1 MKIIITN
8 GPPRS
13 GKDTMCGLIR
23 EGITGCDLIPLSYKK
38 TLYVGV
44 ARRYGLSV
52 EAVYQMN
59 ADTLIKDEPSDL
71 FGGKS
76 VRQALIFESEEV
88 IKKKYGPQG
97 VAIQTFKLLEE
108 EYGIERLKN
117 AVLYCSDGGFNSELF
132 AAYDYFGIGVEDVY
146 ILRMLREGCSFEG
159 DSREFLDNP
168 DVIIHNDSNLDHL
181 KSYLPRIQSFCEG
194 FVNITSRMVHLRR
207 ERALD
212 LRNLRKSWKQLMIE
226 KDNKPKKG
234 PKPQTNRN
242 KGLKPSRTLISL
254 MGKLH
259 AK

>member
-13 GKDTMCGLIR
+13 GKDTMCGFIR
-23 EGITGCDLIPLSYKK
+23 ESITGCDLIPLSYKK

-44 ARRYGLSV
+44 AKRYGLSV

-76 VRQALIFESEEV
+76 VRQALIYESEDV
-88 IKKKYGPQG
+88 IKKKYGPRG

-108 EYGIERLKN
+108 EYGVERLKK

-132 AAYDYFGIGVEDVY
+132 AAYDYFGIGVADVF
-146 ILRMLREGCSFEG
+146 ILRLLRNGCDFNG
-159 DSREFLDNP
+159 DSREFLDHP
-168 DVIIHNDSNLDHL
+168 DAIIQNDGDLDHL
-181 KSYLPRIQSFCEG
+181 RSYLPRIQSFTEG
-194 FVNITSRMVHLRR
+194 FVNSTSRIAHMHR
-207 ERALD
+207 EVALGTRNFWKRTTVKHD
-212 LRNLRKSWKQLMIE
+212 IKLRN
-226 KDNKPKKG
+226 G
-234 PKPQTNRN
+234 PKIKPNRD
-242 KGLKPSRTLISL
+242 KGLKPSRTLINL
-254 MGKLH
+254 MGKLN

>member
-13 GKDTMCGLIR
+13 GKDTLCNLIL
-23 EGITGCDLIPLSYKK
+23 EGITDHDLIPLSYKK

-59 ADTLIKDEPSDL
+59 ADTLIKDEPSQL

-88 IKKKYGPQG
+88 IKKELGPQG

-108 EYGIERLKN
+108 EYGKERLKN
-117 AVLYCSDGGFNSELF
+117 AVLYCSDGGFNSELD
-132 AAYDYFGIGVEDVY
+132 AAYDFFGIGVEDVY
-146 ILRMLREGCSFEG
+146 IIRMLREGCSFEG
-159 DSREFLDNP
+159 DSREFLDYP
-168 DVIIHNDSNLDHL
+168 DTVIRNDSDLKHL
-181 KSYLPRIQSFCEG
+181 KSYLPRIQCFCDG
-194 FVNITSRMVHLRR
+194 FVVGSSRAVHILRDAKR
-207 ERALD
+207 RALAA
-212 LRNLRKSWKQLMIE
+212 LREMGLGAIKQRK
-226 KDNKPKKG
+226 PA
-234 PKPQTNRN
+234 KPQTNRN
-242 KGLKPSRTLISL
+242 KGFKPSKTLATL
-254 MGKLH
+254 LGKLD

>member
-13 GKDTMCGLIR
+13 GKDTMCRLIR
-23 EGITGCDLIPLSYKK
+23 EGITGHDLIPMSYKK

-52 EAVYQMN
+52 EAVFQMN
-59 ADTLIKDEPSDL
+59 ADTLIKDEPSSI

-76 VRQALIFESEEV
+76 VRQALIFESEQV

-108 EYGIERLKN
+108 EYGVERLKK
-117 AVLYCSDGGFNSELF
+117 AILYCSDGGFNSELQ
-132 AAYDYFGIGVEDVY
+132 AAYDYFDISVEDVY
-146 ILRMLREGCSFEG
+146 IARMLRVGCSFDG
-159 DSREFLDNP
+159 DSREFLNNP
-168 DVIIHNDSNLDHL
+168 DIAISNDSTIDHL
-181 KSYLPRIQSFCEG
+181 KTYLPAIQVFCDGYVQSSSRIVHILRDSERKAHSF
-194 FVNITSRMVHLRR
+194 L
-207 ERALD
+207 
-212 LRNLRKSWKQLMIE
+212 KSIGIDRYLKSKTAGML
-226 KDNKPKKG
+226 KPKKD
-234 PKPQTNRN
+234 RN
-242 KGLKPSRTLISL
+242 KGFKPSQTLQKL

>member
-13 GKDTMCGLIR
+13 GKDTLCNLIL
-23 EGITGCDLIPLSYKK
+23 EGITDHDLIPLSYKK

-59 ADTLIKDEPSDL
+59 ADTLIKDEPSQL

-76 VRQALIFESEEV
+76 VRQALIFESENV

-97 VAIQTFKLLEE
+97 VAIQTFKLLED
-108 EYGIERLKN
+108 EYGTERLKN
-117 AVLYCSDGGFNSELF
+117 AVLYCSDGGFNSELQ

-146 ILRMLREGCSFEG
+146 IVRLLREGCSFEG
-159 DSREFLDNP
+159 DSREFLDHP
-168 DVIIHNDSNLDHL
+168 DTVIRNDGDIEHL

-194 FVNITSRMVHLRR
+194 FVVGSSRTVHILRDNKRR
-207 ERALD
+207 ELAALREMG
-212 LRNLRKSWKQLMIE
+212 LGAIKQ
-226 KDNKPKKG
+226 
-234 PKPQTNRN
+234 
-242 KGLKPSRTLISL
+242 
-254 MGKLH
+254 H
-259 AK
+259 

>member
-88 IKKKYGPQG
+88 IKKEYGPQG

-168 DVIIHNDSNLDHL
+168 DAIIHNDSNLDHL

-194 FVNITSRMVHLRR
+194 FVNTTSRMVHLRR
-207 ERALD
+207 ERALY
-212 LRNLRKSWKQLMIE
+212 LRNVRKLWKHLMIE
-226 KDNKPKKG
+226 KGNKPKKG

>member
-13 GKDTMCGLIR
+13 GKDTLCNLIL
-23 EGITGCDLIPLSYKK
+23 EGITDHDLIPLSYKK

-59 ADTLIKDEPSDL
+59 ADTLIKDEPSHL

-88 IKKKYGPQG
+88 IKKELGPQG

-108 EYGIERLKN
+108 EYGKERLKN
-117 AVLYCSDGGFNSELF
+117 AVLYCSDGGFNSELD
-132 AAYDYFGIGVEDVY
+132 AAYDFFGIGVEDVY
-146 ILRMLREGCSFEG
+146 IIRMLREGCSFEG
-159 DSREFLDNP
+159 DSREFLDHP
-168 DVIIHNDSNLDHL
+168 DIVISNDSDIEHL
-181 KSYLPRIQSFCEG
+181 KSYLLLIQCFCDG
-194 FVNITSRMVHLRR
+194 VVVGSSRLVHTLRR
-207 ERALD
+207 NKRRALVA
-212 LRNLRKSWKQLMIE
+212 LRKIGLDAIKQR
-226 KDNKPKKG
+226 KPA
-234 PKPQTNRN
+234 KPQTNRN
-242 KGLKPSRTLISL
+242 KGFKPSKTLATL
-254 MGKLH
+254 LGKLD

>member
-23 EGITGCDLIPLSYKK
+23 EGITGHDLIPMSYKK

-52 EAVYQMN
+52 EAVFQMN
-59 ADTLIKDEPSDL
+59 ADTLIKDEPSSI
-71 FGGKS
+71 FGGLS
-76 VRQALIFESEEV
+76 VRQALIYESENV

-108 EYGIERLKN
+108 EYGTERLKN
-117 AVLYCSDGGFNSELF
+117 AVLYCSDGGFNSELQ

-146 ILRMLREGCSFEG
+146 IVRLLREGCSFKG
-159 DSREFLDNP
+159 DSREYLNLP
-168 DVIIHNDSNLDHL
+168 DIAISNDGTIDHL
-181 KSYLPRIQSFCEG
+181 KTYLPVIQVFCDG
-194 FVNITSRMVHLRR
+194 FVQSSSRMLHILRDS
-207 ERALD
+207 ERKTHIFLKSVGID
-212 LRNLRKSWKQLMIE
+212 SYRKSKMTRIP
-226 KDNKPKKG
+226 KPKKD
-234 PKPQTNRN
+234 RN
-242 KGLKPSRTLISL
+242 KGFKLSQTLTGL
-254 MGKLH
+254 MDKLN

>member
-13 GKDTMCGLIR
+13 GKDTMCGFIR
-23 EGITGCDLIPLSYKK
+23 ESITGCDLIPLSYKK

-44 ARRYGLSV
+44 AKRYGLSV

-76 VRQALIFESEEV
+76 VRQALIYESEDV
-88 IKKKYGPQG
+88 IKKKYGPRG

-108 EYGIERLKN
+108 EYGVERLKK

-132 AAYDYFGIGVEDVY
+132 AAYDYFGIGVADVF
-146 ILRMLREGCSFEG
+146 ILRLLRNGCDFNG
-159 DSREFLDNP
+159 DSREFLDHP
-168 DVIIHNDSNLDHL
+168 DTIIQNDGDLDHL
-181 KSYLPRIQSFCEG
+181 RSYLPRIQSFTEG
-194 FVNITSRMVHLRR
+194 FVNSTSRIAHMHR
-207 ERALD
+207 EVALD
-212 LRNLRKSWKQLMIE
+212 TRNFWKRTTVKHDIKLRN
-226 KDNKPKKG
+226 G
-234 PKPQTNRN
+234 PKIKPNRD
-242 KGLKPSRTLISL
+242 KGLKPSRTLINL
-254 MGKLH
+254 MGKLN

>member
-23 EGITGCDLIPLSYKK
+23 ESITGCDLIPLSYKK

-52 EAVYQMN
+52 EAVYQLN

-76 VRQALIFESEEV
+76 VRQALIYESEDV

-108 EYGIERLKN
+108 EYGVERLKN

-146 ILRMLREGCSFEG
+146 ILCMLREGCSFDG
-159 DSREFLDNP
+159 DSREFLKNP
-168 DVIIHNDSNLDHL
+168 DTIIHNDGDLDHL
-181 KSYLPRIQSFCEG
+181 RSYLPRIQSFTEG
-194 FVNITSRMVHLRR
+194 FVNSTSRIAHMHR
-207 ERALD
+207 EAALD
-212 LRNLRKSWKQLMIE
+212 IRNFWKRTTVKHDNKLRN
-226 KDNKPKKG
+226 G
-234 PKPQTNRN
+234 PKLKPNRD
-242 KGLKPSRTLISL
+242 KGLKPSRTLINL
-254 MGKLH
+254 MGKLN

>member
-13 GKDTMCGLIR
+13 GKDTLCGLILK
-23 EGITGCDLIPLSYKK
+23 GITDHDLIPLSYKK

-59 ADTLIKDEPSDL
+59 ADTLIKDEPSPL

-76 VRQALIFESEEV
+76 VRQALIYESESV
-88 IKKKYGPQG
+88 IKKELGPQG

-108 EYGIERLKN
+108 EYGKERLKN
-117 AVLYCSDGGFNSELF
+117 AVLYCSDGGFNSELD
-132 AAYDYFGIGVEDVY
+132 AAYDFFGIGVEDVY
-146 ILRMLREGCSFEG
+146 IIRMLREGCSFEG
-159 DSREFLDNP
+159 DSREFLDHP
-168 DVIIHNDSNLDHL
+168 DIVISNDSDIEHL
-181 KSYLPRIQSFCEG
+181 KSYLLLIQCFCDG
-194 FVNITSRMVHLRR
+194 VVVGSSRAVHILRDNKR
-207 ERALD
+207 RTLAT
-212 LRNLRKSWKQLMIE
+212 LRKMGLGKV
-226 KDNKPKKG
+226 KKRKP

-242 KGLKPSRTLISL
+242 KGFKHSKTLTTL
-254 MGKLH
+254 LGKLD